1 MASKFLFSLLICYC
15 GTAIGQNL
23 TGSELL
29 EKSISF
35 HDPNGQW
42 TTFNTVLNITMKT
55 PNAPDRLSK
64 ITLNLPQHFFQVVAK
79 KEGILTEYT
88 INKGKCSIALN
99 GKTELSNEELE
110 ANNLS
115 CDRASMYK
123 NYYTYLYG
131 LPMKLKDVGTIIHDK
146 VETKIFKGKTYLRL
160 KVTYDEAVGSDTWYF
175 YFDPK
180 SYAMEVYQF
189 FHDETKNDGE
199 YILLSGI
206 ETIGGINM
214 PKVRAWYTN
223 KENNY
228 LGTDSLKK

>member
-1 MASKFLFSLLICYC
+1 MVSKLLFSLLICFC
-15 GTAIGQNL
+15 STVISQNL

-29 EKSISF
+29 EKSIRF

-42 TTFNTVLNITMKT
+42 ATFNTVLNINMKT

-64 ITLNLPQHFFQVVAK
+64 ITINLPQHFFQVIAT
-79 KEGILTEYT
+79 KERITTEYT

-99 GKTELSNEELE
+99 GKTELTNEELK

-115 CDRASMYK
+115 CERANMYK

-131 LPMKLKDVGTIIHDK
+131 LPMKLKDPGTIIHEK
-146 VETKIFKGKTYLRL
+146 VEKKTFKGKTYLKL
-160 KVTYDEAVGSDTWYF
+160 KVTYNKAVGSDIWYF

-180 SYAMEVYQF
+180 TFAMEVYQF
-189 FHDETKNDGE
+189 FHDEAKNDGE
-199 YILLSGI
+199 YILLSDI
-206 ETIGGINM
+206 EKINGINM

-223 KENNY
+223 KENTY
-228 LGTDSLKK
+228 LGTDTLKK

>member
-1 MASKFLFSLLICYC
+1 MASKFLLPLLICFC
-15 GTAIGQNL
+15 STVIGQNL

-29 EKSISF
+29 KKAIEY
-35 HDPNGQW
+35 HDPNGNW
-42 TTFNTVLNITMKT
+42 STFNYIFSVTMTT
-55 PNAPDRLSK
+55 PDAPDRISN
-64 ITLNLPQHFFQVVAK
+64 ITINLPKQFFKVVAAK
-79 KEGILTEYT
+79 NGLTTEYT
-88 INKGKCSIALN
+88 IDKGLCEIKLN
-99 GKTELSNEELE
+99 GKSNLTEEELKS
-110 ANNLS
+110 NNLS
-115 CDRASMYK
+115 CDRAKMYK

-131 LPMKLKDVGTIIHDK
+131 LPMKLEDDGTIIHEK

-160 KVTYDEAVGSDTWYF
+160 KVTYDETVGSDTWYF

-180 SYAMEVYQF
+180 TYAMEVYQF

>member
-15 GTAIGQNL
+15 STAIGQNL

>member
-1 MASKFLFSLLICYC
+1 MASKFLFSLLICFFN
-15 GTAIGQNL
+15 TVIGQNL

-42 TTFNTVLNITMKT
+42 ITFNTVLNITMKT
-55 PNAPDRLSK
+55 PNAPDRVSD
-64 ITLNLPQHFFQVVAK
+64 ITINLPKQFFQVKATK
-79 KEGILTEYT
+79 SGTTTEYT
-88 INKGKCSIALN
+88 IDKGKCGIKLN
-99 GKTELSNEELE
+99 GNSNLSEEELK

-115 CDRASMYK
+115 CERANMYK

-131 LPMKLKDVGTIIHDK
+131 LPMKLKDPGSIIHEK
-146 VETKIFKGKTYLRL
+146 VEKKTFKGKTYLKL
-160 KVTYDEAVGSDTWYF
+160 KVTYDKAVGSDIWYF

-180 SYAMEVYQF
+180 TYAMEVYQF

-199 YILLSGI
+199 YVLLSGI

-214 PKVRAWYTN
+214 PKDRAWYTN
-223 KENNY
+223 EENNY